1 MLKSFILF
9 SLLLINCLHADDVS
23 LLHNKIDLILR
34 NVPKSTKY
42 GVMIYDPKTHNTLY
56 QKNIEESIKPAS
68 NTKLFTCG
76 VALSL
81 LGSNYELS
89 TKLFSEDND
98 FRDGIVNGNLYI
110 KGFGNSLFTDMDI
123 DSLVS
128 DLRRLGIR
136 EIKGNIVGDDSYF
149 DSVYHRSDWIEEEY
163 SSVPLSPVSA
173 IVINR
178 NRLHFYISAPAK
190 INSPVNCSLSPY
202 CSQIKIINN
211 ASAKKRR
218 SSVSIRQYSNNSSY
232 EFIISGGLRR
242 NSSTSI
248 SMDINNPP
256 LFAALLLSDRLER
269 AGIKIT
275 GKAYKGITPQDADEI
290 NSKSI
295 SLNYLLKV
303 INKHSDNYLAEC
315 LFKTIGAEYSDEE
328 GNAFY
333 ATQAVLSFL
342 KENDIYS
349 TGTSIVDGSGLS
361 HYNQVTVRTIVELL
375 NKIYF
380 NPLIFQDY
388 YNSLSIAGVDGTLRG
403 RMGNTLAENNFHG
416 KTGTLNG
423 VIALSGYLKAN
434 NGDDLIVSIIFEFH
448 QGSPI
453 KYRYLQD
460 QIIDLLTGL

>member
-1 MLKSFILF
+1 MLKSFFLF
-9 SLLLINCLHADDVS
+9 FLLFISCLYADDAS
-23 LLHNKIDLILR
+23 IIQDKIDLILKS
-34 NVPKSTKY
+34 VPKSTKY
-42 GVMIYDPKTHNTLY
+42 GVMIYNPKTHNTLY

-89 TKLFSEDND
+89 TKLLSEDYD
-98 FRDGIVNGNLYI
+98 LKDGVINGNLYL
-110 KGFGNSLFTDMDI
+110 KGFGNSLFTDSDI

-128 DLRRLGIR
+128 DLYRLGIR

-149 DSVYHRSDWIEEEY
+149 DSVYHRSDWIEDEW

-178 NRLHFYISAPAK
+178 NRLHFYISGSAK

-211 ASAKKRR
+211 ASVKRRR
-218 SSVSIRQYSNNSSY
+218 SSICVRQYSDNKSY

-242 NSSTSI
+242 NSSTSVSI
-248 SMDINNPP
+248 DINNPP

-269 AGIKIT
+269 AGIKVT
-275 GKAYKGITPQDADEI
+275 GKAYKGVTPQEAEEI
-290 NSKSI
+290 SSKSI
-295 SLNYLLKV
+295 SLSYLLKV
-303 INKHSDNYLAEC
+303 INKRSDNYLAEC

-349 TGTSIVDGSGLS
+349 TGTSIVDGSGIS

-375 NKIYF
+375 NKIYY
-380 NPLIFQDY
+380 NPLIFPEY
-388 YNSLSIAGVDGTLRG
+388 YNSLAIAGVDGTLRG

-423 VIALSGYLKAN
+423 VIALSGYLKSN
-434 NGDDLIVSIIFEFH
+434 NGDDLIISIIFEF
-448 QGSPI
+448 QKGSPF

-460 QIIDLLTGL
+460 QIIDMLTSI